1 VLVVAGHQAG
11 RRAAGPRGLT
21 AREVEILGL
30 FAGGLPSSQIAR
42 RLVISAKTVRNH
54 LEHIYLKAGV
64 TNRTGAALFALEH
77 GIVGGRED
85 EATAP

>member
-1 VLVVAGHQAG
+1 MLAVAGHQVG

-30 FAGGLPSSQIAR
+30 FAGGLPSSEIAR
-42 RLVISAKTVRNH
+42 RLLISTKTVRNY
-54 LEHIYLKAGV
+54 LERIYLKAGV

-77 GIVGGRED
+77 GIVGGLED
-85 EATAP
+85 GAAAP